1 MSSMFDFGNYHSN
14 QILQDY
20 VSCLDAHL
28 FLTGILKKAVLNIN
42 AEKVEMRICLTRNF
56 NLKMLP

>member
-20 VSCLDAHL
+20 VPCLDANF
-28 FLTGILKKAVLNIN
+28 FLTGI
-42 AEKVEMRICLTRNF
+42 F
-56 NLKMLP
+56 